1 MYHALGERLARG
13 GFHKEIRKK
22 MKLITALDLQRWADT
37 KESEGL
43 MPELIRR
50 LIHSSLNDIMRLSM
64 PSGDSVSLPGFDGV
78 IETSC
83 GNAFVSSGTTVFEI
97 GTNKE
102 VKRKA
107 DKDINTRNGEVSDK
121 EKKGLTFVFVTPR
134 KWSNARK
141 WEKENRENSK
151 WKDVRVLTAVE
162 LEDWISQCPS
172 VASWLVTKIGLLCDD
187 VNIDSLEGYWDK
199 WAVNAKGMRIDYG
212 ILTGGRENNEKALL
226 EEIEQPNIV
235 SVVSGSTEE
244 SFAFAVAAILNSG
257 NDSLIDRC
265 IIAKD
270 ANSIQELLIS
280 YKNLIIITSCEERNC
295 SYGVAKNK
303 DSIIYATN
311 LVSQSNYGTKITLTS
326 HDFHL
331 FNEALIKSGF
341 EETEARRVAKDSGRN
356 VMTLRHQQGFDLTNP
371 EWSKRDD
378 LVKII
383 PTILLGRWNE
393 KWEGDKKLLEEIS
406 GLKGEDLGQ
415 ILQVWANL
423 DNSPFQRINNVWC
436 VTSPYDAFLYVQ
448 NYLTE
453 QLLDRFE
460 TVLKKALQ
468 DLDPNAL
475 DKMNPDLALYTLGE
489 RVYTGQLREGMCLNL
504 ILIALQSKDGQL
516 RVDKFVKDILD
527 ASDKKWWL
535 TYTTSDVV
543 SFLAEASPKSFVE
556 YIEQDIKK
564 DDSVIKELFV
574 PIKKNNY
581 FSGSYEVE
589 YTHILFALEM
599 LAWMQDYLLRICY
612 ILAELSKIP
621 NDSNYTNKPF
631 NSLVD
636 IFRLWFPKTS
646 VNAEGRS
653 KAIGALMRKY
663 PETGLKLCI
672 ALATKIRHQHVS
684 FSSLVSRWRLKDV
697 VTVGAVSG
705 GEIYQVLSKICQ
717 LIASSDTPTPEGA
730 IAILNIATDNTI
742 PLEFRNTLL
751 YFIAAQ
757 SQKYKGNKKLYERL
771 IDLTNHFKEMPDAIW
786 QITEDEKR
794 VLNEILLS
802 ITPENTIDRLE
813 YLLSNRCY
821 RIPEI
826 QHIKDHEKRFAKV
839 QELRLNAVNQ
849 IIGEIGVDAFIDYVV
864 SLPEPH
870 DAMMTFGRREDSF
883 DYFEKICSLV
893 KSDEVKYRPCRYY
906 FRQLRLCG
914 LEKFIAEI
922 EKRKNDEYVWF
933 PLAAADPCEEIWN
946 LVDALDEKTNWKYWK
961 NTTLIYIPIDRV
973 RYLNEH
979 FIEVGRYNEVVQVL
993 YHVMID
999 NKDNLDLPYVI
1010 DVMRQVMKHLNGQI
1024 LSMSN
1029 FELERVMEWIDKN
1042 EKVTDQ
1048 EIMALELPYI
1058 ISQRGS
1064 VADWR
1069 AYRIILQNPKF
1080 LFELIDSACFS
1091 DNEDEMQKEKE
1102 EVTNDANR
1110 RAFALFSATMLTEIY
1125 TMPCVDKD
1133 GVVDENGLKE
1143 YMSEL
1148 VKLGTDANKLSH
1160 VYHTIGR
1167 LLACYPKSTTEK
1179 PPRVICEMID
1189 EIDDKTLNGSYHA
1202 RIYNR
1207 LGSTVRGPFDG
1218 GGIEWN
1224 KSKRFATIAEE
1235 LQVEY
1240 PVTAK
1245 IYSSLAAVYE
1255 EEAKRQDTEAEML
1268 KLDS

>member
-1 MYHALGERLARG
+1 MYHAFGERLSRG
-13 GFHKEIRKK
+13 RYHKEKK

-107 DKDINTRNGEVSDK
+107 DKDINTRNGEVADEEK
-121 EKKGLTFVFVTPR
+121 EGLTFVFVTPR
-134 KWSNARK
+134 KWANARK
-141 WEKENRENSK
+141 WEKENRETSK

-172 VASWLVTKIGLLCDD
+172 VTAWLVTKIGILSDGAG
-187 VNIDSLEGYWDK
+187 VDSLEGYWNK
-199 WAVNAKGMRIDYG
+199 WSVNAKGIRLDYG
-212 ILTGGRENNEKALL
+212 ILTGGRETNVKALL
-226 EEIEQPNIV
+226 EEVEQPNIV

-244 SFAFAVAAILNSG
+244 SFAFAVAAILSSG
-257 NDSLIDRC
+257 NYSLIDRC
-265 IIAKD
+265 VVAKD
-270 ANSIQELLIS
+270 EKSIQELLAS
-280 YKNLIIITSCEERNC
+280 YNNLVIITICEERNF
-295 SYGVAKNK
+295 SYGVANNR
-303 DSIIYATN
+303 DSIIFATN
-311 LVSQSNYGTKITLTS
+311 HVSQSNYGAKITLTS
-326 HDFHL
+326 HDYHL

-341 EETEARRVAKDSGRN
+341 EETEARRAAKDSGRN
-356 VMTLRHQQGFDLTNP
+356 VMTLRHQQGFDMTNP
-371 EWSKRDD
+371 EWTKRSD

-383 PTILLGRWNE
+383 PAILLGRWNE
-393 KWEGDKKLLEEIS
+393 SCEGDIKLLEEIC
-406 GLKGEDLGQ
+406 GVKGEELEQ
-415 ILQVWANL
+415 LLQVWINL
-423 DNSPFQRINNVWC
+423 DNSPFQRVNNVWC
-436 VTSPYDAFLYVQ
+436 VTSPYDAFQFVQ
-448 NYLTE
+448 NYLTA

-475 DKMNPDLALYTLGE
+475 EKMNPEMALYTLGKRE
-489 RVYTGQLREGMCLNL
+489 YTGQLREGMCLNI
-504 ILIALQSKDGQL
+504 ILIALLLKGGQP
-516 RVDKFVKDILD
+516 RVDKFVKEVLES
-527 ASDKKWWL
+527 SDKKWWL
-535 TYTTSDVV
+535 TYSASDVV

-556 YIEQDIKK
+556 YIEEDIKNEK
-564 DDSVIKELFV
+564 SVIRELFV
-574 PIKKNNY
+574 PIKKNS
-581 FSGSYEVE
+581 FLSSGYEVE

-599 LAWMQDYLLRICY
+599 LAWMPDYLLRVCF
-612 ILAELSKIP
+612 ILAELAKIP
-621 NDSNYTNKPF
+621 NESNFTNKPF

-646 VNAEGRS
+646 VDANGRS
-653 KAIGALMRKY
+653 KAIGALLRKY

-697 VTVGAVSG
+697 VSVGAVSG
-705 GEIYQVLSKICQ
+705 CEIYQVLLKICQ
-717 LIASSDTPTPEGA
+717 LIANSGTPTPDDA
-730 IAILNIATDNTI
+730 ISILDIATDCNI

-751 YFIAAQ
+751 YFIADQ
-757 SQKYKGNKKLYERL
+757 SQNFKGNKKLYERL
-771 IDLTNHFKEMPDAIW
+771 MDLTNHFKGMPEAKW
-786 QITEDEKR
+786 QISENEKQ
-794 VLNEILLS
+794 VLNELLLN
-802 ITPENTIDRLE
+802 IMPENTIDRLE
-813 YLLSNRCY
+813 YLLSNKCY

-826 QHIKDHEKRFAKV
+826 QHICDHQKRFAKV

-849 IIGEIGVDAFIDYVV
+849 IIDEIGVDAFLDYVV

-870 DAMMTFGRREDSF
+870 DTIMTFGGREDSF
-883 DYFEKICSLV
+883 NYFEKICGLV
-893 KSDEVKYRPCRYY
+893 KKDEVKYGSFRYY
-906 FRQLRLCG
+906 FRQLEFVN
-914 LEKFIAEI
+914 LERFIAEI
-922 EKRKNDEYVWF
+922 EKRKNDEYIWF

-946 LVDALDEKTNWKYWK
+946 LVDSLDERTNRKYWE
-961 NTTLIYIPIDRV
+961 NTVLTYIPVERV
-973 RYLNEH
+973 KYLNEH
-979 FIEVGRYNEVVQVL
+979 FMEVGRYHEVIQVL

-999 NKDNLDLPYVI
+999 NKDNLDLPYVK
-1010 DVMRQVMKHLNGQI
+1010 DVMRKVMKHLNGQI
-1024 LSMSN
+1024 LSSSN
-1029 FELERVMEWIDKN
+1029 YELERVMEWIDKN

-1064 VADWR
+1064 VAYWR

-1080 LFELIDSACFS
+1080 LFELIDCSCFS
-1091 DNEDEMQKEKE
+1091 DNEEKMQEEIDEIASDPNKK
-1102 EVTNDANR
+1102 
-1110 RAFALFSATMLTEIY
+1110 AFAMFSATMLTEIY
-1125 TMPCVDKD
+1125 TMPCVDEKGD
-1133 GVVDENGLKE
+1133 VDENDLKA
-1143 YMSEL
+1143 YMAEL
-1148 VKLGTDANKLSH
+1148 IRLGTEKNKLSH

-1167 LLACYPKSTTEK
+1167 LLACYPKSATEK

-1189 EIDDKTLNGSYHA
+1189 EIDNKTLNNSYHA

-1218 GGIEWN
+1218 GYIEWN
-1224 KSKRFATIAEE
+1224 KSKRFATIAEG
-1235 LQVEY
+1235 LQVEF

-1255 EEAKRQDTEAEML
+1255 EEAKRQDTKAEML